1 MEKREDQKIFIVD
14 DHPVVRRG
22 LRQLINEAEDLTVC
36 GEAESA
42 AETLSKVEASSPDL
56 VLVDL
61 TLKGTSGLELTK
73 QLRAQHPDVHVL
85 ILSMHSEELYANRV
99 LQAGASGYV
108 VKRKS
113 NEEIVEAIRRV
124 LDGEIY
130 FSSKNGE
137 DAPAK
142 PQLPTDVL
150 TDREFE
156 VLLLIGQGYAPRH
169 IAEKL
174 SVSVKTVETHRQ
186 NIKQKLDLESAAH
199 LTRYAVEYCKE
210 HEAP

>member
-22 LRQLINEAEDLTVC
+22 LRQLINEAEDLAVC

>member
-1 MEKREDQKIFIVD
+1 MEQQENHKIFIVD

-22 LRQLINEAEDLTVC
+22 LCQLIDEAEDLTVC

-42 AETLSKVEASSPDL
+42 GEALSKIETRSPDL

-61 TLKGTSGLELTK
+61 TLEGMSGLELTK
-73 QLRAQHPDVHVL
+73 QLHAQHPDVHVL

-124 LDGEIY
+124 LAGKTY

-137 DAPAK
+137 DPSAASH
-142 PQLPTDVL
+142 LPTDVL

-186 NIKQKLDLESAAH
+186 NIKKKLDIESAGY

-210 HEAP
+210 HEAL

>member
-22 LRQLINEAEDLTVC
+22 LRQLINEAEGLTIC

-42 AETLSKVEASSPDL
+42 AETLSKIENCSPDL

-61 TLKGTSGLELTK
+61 TLEGTGGLELTK
-73 QLRAQHPDVHVL
+73 QLHAQHPDLPVL
-85 ILSMHSEELYANRV
+85 ILSMHSEALYADRV

-108 VKRKS
+108 VKRRS
-113 NEEIVEAIRRV
+113 NEEIVKAIRRV
-124 LDGEIY
+124 LGGEVY
-130 FSSKNGE
+130 FSSKNGKE
-137 DAPAK
+137 IPAAPK
-142 PQLPTDVL
+142 LPTDVL

-186 NIKQKLDLESAAH
+186 NIKQKLDIESAAH

>member
-1 MEKREDQKIFIVD
+1 MEQQKNQSIFVVD

-22 LRQLINEAEDLTVC
+22 LRQLINEAEGLTVC

-42 AETLSKVEASSPDL
+42 AETLSRIETCSPDL

-61 TLKGTSGLELTK
+61 TLEGTSGLELTK
-73 QLRAQHPDVHVL
+73 QLRAQYPDVSVL
-85 ILSMHSEELYANRV
+85 ILSMHSEELYADRV
-99 LQAGASGYV
+99 LQAGAGGYV

-124 LDGEIY
+124 LAGKTY

-137 DAPAK
+137 DSSAAPH
-142 PQLPTDVL
+142 LPTDVL

-186 NIKQKLDLESAAH
+186 NIKKKLDLESAAH
-199 LTRYAVEYCKE
+199 LTRYAVEYCRE
-210 HEAP
+210 HETP